1 MDDRRRGERE
11 VNRWHTGPE
20 EARERDSGSSSPA
33 AILLFALIGATVT
46 TAAVGQLR
54 RTFGWFYTQLSR
66 SEPYVYWEDIPRG
79 PNRCGDAWRYY
90 RRTRETNEDQ
100 RKRVERI
107 MHMQDMF
114 KKERS
119 KCRDYRTRNGHNPT
133 YNQHSRREDW
143 YEDAETFYAN
153 QRTNFRSRPREAM
166 QYSMSHHYSVLG
178 LNRSR
183 PEPFSDAEIKDCRR
197 AVQPEEIQ
205 EKPLR
210 DDSTNDAEQVGKP
223 VVEEALAV

>member
-1 MDDRRRGERE
+1 
-11 VNRWHTGPE
+11 
-20 EARERDSGSSSPA
+20 
-33 AILLFALIGATVT
+33 
-46 TAAVGQLR
+46 
-54 RTFGWFYTQLSR
+54 
-66 SEPYVYWEDIPRG
+66 
-79 PNRCGDAWRYY
+79 
-90 RRTRETNEDQ
+90 
-100 RKRVERI
+100 

-183 PEPFSDAEIKDCRR
+183 PEPFSDAEIKRMR
-197 AVQPEEIQ
+197 LGEKQWNTIQ
-205 EKPLR
+205 TKTKTTKRLLR
-210 DDSTNDAEQVGKP
+210 KNSKRSWILTKQ
-223 VVEEALAV
+223 

>member
-1 MDDRRRGERE
+1 
-11 VNRWHTGPE
+11 
-20 EARERDSGSSSPA
+20 
-33 AILLFALIGATVT
+33 
-46 TAAVGQLR
+46 
-54 RTFGWFYTQLSR
+54 
-66 SEPYVYWEDIPRG
+66 
-79 PNRCGDAWRYY
+79 
-90 RRTRETNEDQ
+90 
-100 RKRVERI
+100 

-183 PEPFSDAEIKDCRR
+183 PEPFSDAEIKAHGTPRQVMSWKEMWLRRYPHPLHTRTLGYAVSNVRSCHMSFQNRVTSPAPTDTPVRMSEDKVCR
-197 AVQPEEIQ
+197 
-205 EKPLR
+205 K
-210 DDSTNDAEQVGKP
+210 G
-223 VVEEALAV
+223 